1 MKIFSFSKQQYRY
14 PYFSAPFFGDRGQ
27 ERTVGN
33 GILCSSAAGG
43 TENSMY
49 FDAND
54 FAARLQ
60 TLRKAQGMTQEEL
73 AEALRAHGMVVTQAT
88 VSRDIKEMH
97 LLKVLAED
105 GNYRYATIDKNDQ
118 GVGDRLIR
126 MLSDSVVDINS
137 ANNPIVIKTLSG
149 SAHVAAE
156 AVDSLHWPEVLG
168 TVAGDNT
175 ILIIVRSNDEVDAV
189 IRRFKNIVR

>member
-1 MKIFSFSKQQYRY
+1 MKAKRH
-14 PYFSAPFFGDRGQ
+14 AK
-27 ERTVGN
+27 
-33 GILCSSAAGG
+33 IL
-43 TENSMY
+43 ELIEE
-49 FDAND
+49 FDID
-54 FAARLQ
+54 
-60 TLRKAQGMTQEEL
+60 TQEEL
-73 AEALRAHGMVVTQAT
+73 QDRLNQAGFTVTQAT

-97 LLKVLAED
+97 LIKVLAED
-105 GNYRYATIDKNDQ
+105 GVYRYAMIDKNDQ

-137 ANNPIVIKTLSG
+137 ANNLIVIKTLSG

-156 AVDSLHWPEVLG
+156 AVDSLRWPEVLG

>member
-1 MKIFSFSKQQYRY
+1 MKFQRHNLILKLIEEEPIETQKELS
-14 PYFSAPFFGDRGQ
+14 DRL
-27 ERTVGN
+27 R
-33 GILCSSAAGG
+33 AAG
-43 TENSMY
+43 
-49 FDAND
+49 F
-54 FAARLQ
+54 R
-60 TLRKAQGMTQEEL
+60 
-73 AEALRAHGMVVTQAT
+73 VTQAT

-97 LLKVLAED
+97 LIKVLAED
-105 GNYRYATIDKNDQ
+105 GVYRYAMIDKNDQ

-137 ANNPIVIKTLSG
+137 ANNLIVIKTLSG